1 MEPKEENPL
10 PAAAGVGEPI
20 ERRLEDAVIQTNE
33 AVQAAAAV
41 VEKLAATVAA
51 VYGRGRDADI
61 RD

>member
-10 PAAAGVGEPI
+10 PAASGVGEPI

-33 AVQAAAAV
+33 AVQRAARAV
-41 VEKLAATVAA
+41 EQLAASMAA
-51 VYGRGRDADI
+51 VYGGAVDADV

>member
-20 ERRLEDAVIQTNE
+20 ERRLESAVIETNK
-33 AVQAAAAV
+33 AVQAAART
-41 VEKLAATVAA
+41 VEQLAALVAA
-51 VYGRGRDADI
+51 VYERGRDADV

>member
-10 PAAAGVGEPI
+10 PAATGVGEPI
-20 ERRLEDAVIQTNE
+20 ERRLESAVIQTNE
-33 AVQAAAAV
+33 AVQAAARAV
-41 VEKLAATVAA
+41 ERLAASVAA

>member
-20 ERRLEDAVIQTNE
+20 ERRLESAVIQTNE
-33 AVQAAAAV
+33 AVQAAART
-41 VEKLAATVAA
+41 VEQLAALVAA
-51 VYGRGRDADI
+51 VYERGRDADI

>member
-10 PAAAGVGEPI
+10 PAASGVGEPI

-33 AVQAAAAV
+33 AVQAAARV
-41 VEKLAATVAA
+41 VEQLAATVAA

>member
-20 ERRLEDAVIQTNE
+20 ERRLESAVIQTNE
-33 AVQAAAAV
+33 AVQAAART
-41 VEKLAATVAA
+41 VEQLAALVAA
-51 VYGRGRDADI
+51 VYERGRNADI

>member
-20 ERRLEDAVIQTNE
+20 ERCLEDAVIQTNE
-33 AVQAAAAV
+33 AVQAAARAV
-41 VEKLAATVAA
+41 ERLAASVAA
-51 VYGRGRDADI
+51 MYGRGRDADV

>member
-10 PAAAGVGEPI
+10 PAASGVGEPI

-33 AVQAAAAV
+33 AVQAAARAV
-41 VEKLAATVAA
+41 ERLAASVAA

>member
-20 ERRLEDAVIQTNE
+20 ERRLESAVIQTNE
-33 AVQAAAAV
+33 AVQAAART
-41 VEKLAATVAA
+41 VEQLAALVAA
-51 VYGRGRDADI
+51 VYERGRDADV

>member
-33 AVQAAAAV
+33 AVQAAART
-41 VEKLAATVAA
+41 VEQLAALVAA
-51 VYGRGRDADI
+51 AYERGRDADV

>member
-33 AVQAAAAV
+33 AVQAAART
-41 VEKLAATVAA
+41 VEQLAALVAA
-51 VYGRGRDADI
+51 VYERGRDADI

>member
-20 ERRLEDAVIQTNE
+20 ERRLESAVIETNK
-33 AVQAAAAV
+33 AVQAAARAV
-41 VEKLAATVAA
+41 ERLAASVAA
-51 VYGRGRDADI
+51 VYERGRDADI

>member
-51 VYGRGRDADI
+51 VYGGGVNADVRD
-61 RD
+61 

>member
-1 MEPKEENPL
+1 MGPKDENPL

-20 ERRLEDAVIQTNE
+20 ERRLESAVIQTNE
-33 AVQAAAAV
+33 AVQAAARAV
-41 VEKLAATVAA
+41 ERLAASVAA

>member
-20 ERRLEDAVIQTNE
+20 ERRLESAVIQTNE
-33 AVQAAAAV
+33 AVQAAARAV
-41 VEKLAATVAA
+41 EQLAATVAA
-51 VYGRGRDADI
+51 VYGGAVNADI

>member
-20 ERRLEDAVIQTNE
+20 ERRLESAVIQTNE
-33 AVQAAAAV
+33 AVQAAARAV
-41 VEKLAATVAA
+41 EQLAASVAA
-51 VYGRGRDADI
+51 AYGRGRDADI